1 MGGTK
6 DYTCDKPPLL
16 PSNRLWYINEPSD
29 VSTYTKLYECRMQK
43 HELFNQRLQGVYAK
57 KEEIVGTY
65 PPSISLPP
73 FSMHIIF
80 IIDIII

>member
-16 PSNRLWYINEPSD
+16 PSNRLWYINQPSD
-29 VSTYTKLYECRMQK
+29 VSTYTKLYECRNMNYSIK
-43 HELFNQRLQGVYAK
+43 DYRVFNVYAK
-57 KEEIVGTY
+57 KEERVGAY

-80 IIDIII
+80 IIDIIL